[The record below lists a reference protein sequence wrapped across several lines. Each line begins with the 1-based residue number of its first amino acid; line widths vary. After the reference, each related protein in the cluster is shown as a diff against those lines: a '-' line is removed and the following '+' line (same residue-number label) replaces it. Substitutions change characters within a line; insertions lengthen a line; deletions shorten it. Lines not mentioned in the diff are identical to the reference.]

1 MSRSFIN
8 NLFCCC
14 VCMLNSNCC
23 GHCIE
28 FLYFWY
34 KQSSVGSNVTDEEIR
49 VAEEKFEESK
59 ELTETAMNNLLE
71 NEVEQMAQLQ
81 RHDAASRP
89 KREHVPKRVSSHYY
103 ESPNEFESSNS
114 GSYSFNNTSPHMSK
128 PTKQPC
134 AEALYDF
141 DPENE
146 GELGFKEGDIVNLI
160 SQIDENWFEGSVNG
174 QTGYFP
180 INYVKVVVDLPH

>member
-1 MSRSFIN
+1 M
-8 NLFCCC
+8 
-14 VCMLNSNCC
+14 
-23 GHCIE
+23 
-28 FLYFWY
+28 Y
-34 KQSSVGSNVTDEEIR
+34 KLSSVGSNVTDEEIR

-81 RHDAASRP
+81 SFIESQMEYHRQAADVLQSLMSTLEDKRHDAASRP